1 VCAFFK
7 ESMGEVLIKLMP
19 IRPPIFKPN
28 KPPTFP
34 EIHYSESLKRMQM
47 AHRDIHVEYQSSTTD
62 IRNEELFN
70 IYAYK
75 YPDQVRKK
83 LMAFCRVKLSK
94 VRI

>member
-1 VCAFFK
+1 
-7 ESMGEVLIKLMP
+7 MP

-34 EIHYSESLKRMQM
+34 EIHHSERLKRMQR
-47 AHRDIHVEYQSSTTD
+47 AHGDIHFEYQLSTAY

-83 LMAFCRVKLSK
+83 S
-94 VRI
+94 

>member
-1 VCAFFK
+1 
-7 ESMGEVLIKLMP
+7 MP

-34 EIHYSESLKRMQM
+34 EIQHSERLKRMQR
-47 AHRDIHVEYQSSTTD
+47 AHGDIHF
-62 IRNEELFN
+62 EELFN

-83 LMAFCRVKLSK
+83 LITFCRVKLSK
-94 VRI
+94 VKI